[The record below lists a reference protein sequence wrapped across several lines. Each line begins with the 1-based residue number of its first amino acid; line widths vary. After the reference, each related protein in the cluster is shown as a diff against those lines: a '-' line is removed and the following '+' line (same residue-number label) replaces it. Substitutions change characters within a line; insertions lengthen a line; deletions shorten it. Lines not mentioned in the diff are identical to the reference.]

1 MLQEVYMVAKQG
13 IDIAQIRWHCTGQG
27 ERPFVTF
34 NKPRAEAE
42 ATKLRKLG
50 YRAAVVTVNA
60 QHSTCFLDLKRF

>member
-13 IDIAQIRWHCTGQG
+13 IDVKQINWHCTGHG

-34 NKPRAEAE
+34 NKSRAEAE

-50 YRAAVVTVNA
+50 YRASVVTVNA
-60 QHSTCFLDLKRF
+60 QHSTCFLDLKKF